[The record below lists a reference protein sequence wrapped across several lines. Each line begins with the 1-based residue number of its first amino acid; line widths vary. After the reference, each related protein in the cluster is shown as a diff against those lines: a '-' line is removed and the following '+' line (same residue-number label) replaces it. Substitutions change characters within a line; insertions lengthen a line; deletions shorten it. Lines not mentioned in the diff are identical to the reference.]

1 MVLGTAKQHVK
12 KLPVLFQNRIV
23 FRALLVVL
31 AAFALIMEKQNNGYQ
46 PVIMMFQKIHVYYLV
61 VLPTKNLHAIM

>member
-1 MVLGTAKQHVK
+1 MAHGTTQQHVK

-31 AAFALIMEKQNNGYQ
+31 AAFALITKRGINTYQ
-46 PVIMMFQKIHVYYLV
+46 PVIIMFQKILAY
-61 VLPTKNLHAIM
+61 